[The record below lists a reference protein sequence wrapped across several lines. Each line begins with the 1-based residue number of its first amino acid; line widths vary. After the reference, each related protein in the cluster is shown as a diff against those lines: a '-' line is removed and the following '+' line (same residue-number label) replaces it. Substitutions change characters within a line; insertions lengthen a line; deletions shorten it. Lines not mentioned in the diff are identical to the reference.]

1 VALWSLEG
9 IKHYDQS
16 LIESLLN
23 TQLDNL
29 RREAVRSLQS
39 FSLSTEEL
47 ASLLTKPSMDSNP
60 MVRSQVLRTLEAV
73 NKSNSETIGLLVAA
87 CNPPLEGNA
96 MGGAYERNFERY
108 LARKALEN
116 YPKELLAFIQSPKA
130 NDYESSNLIWAS
142 QALPKKERE
151 QTFVDLWKKMD
162 NKDLDESTFKIVA
175 GMLDNRNVLNSVR
188 PILEDNNKA
197 VEHVSLTL
205 KNLGSV
211 QSKELTSTLKG
222 PIKSLLKSGDLS
234 KQMLGLEAVG
244 KLNVDGLR
252 NDVLPLIKNTSSP
265 EMINLVMS
273 ALKKSPSENKA
284 TFIQI
289 AKMDELDI
297 ELRASAVQTVA
308 IADVNSARNIMEN
321 WLPNLDVAQK
331 KTVVK
336 IIASS
341 KEGGTLLKEL
351 LDKELISANEFD
363 YSSAEK
369 VYQSD
374 TEDKRGVDL
383 FEQVKKRTEEE
394 KKGLESRLERFMAI
408 AEKGEGNPENGE
420 KLFQTCLLCHSVG
433 DKGYDYAP
441 ALDGSALRENEALL
455 TAILD
460 PDAALESS
468 YAIYRVTKN
477 DGSNIEG
484 YLIKKDERGTT
495 IGFMGGTKQFVQ
507 ASEIRFEGFLGGR
520 SFMPK
525 GLIDNYS
532 DEQVS
537 DLLAFIK
544 TLK

>member
-1 VALWSLEG
+1 M
-9 IKHYDQS
+9 
-16 LIESLLN
+16 
-23 TQLDNL
+23 
-29 RREAVRSLQS
+29 EAVDMANAQ
-39 FSLSTEEL
+39 
-47 ASLLTKPSMDSNP
+47 
-60 MVRSQVLRTLEAV
+60 
-73 NKSNSETIGLLVAA
+73 TIGLLVAA

-116 YPKELLAFIQSPKA
+116 YPKELLAFIQSPTA

-142 QALPKKERE
+142 QALSKPERE
-151 QTFVDLWKKMD
+151 RIFVDLWKKMD
-162 NKDLDESTFKIVA
+162 NKDLDEPTFKIVA

-188 PILEDNNKA
+188 PVLEDNNKA

-211 QSKELTSTLKG
+211 QSKELTNTLKG

-273 ALKKSPSENKA
+273 ALRKSPSENKA

-297 ELRASAVQTVA
+297 ELRASAVQSVA
-308 IADVNSARNIMEN
+308 IADVNSAHNIMEN

-331 KTVVK
+331 KSVVQ

-363 YSSAEK
+363 YSSAER

-383 FEQVKKRTEEE
+383 FEQVKKRAEEE

-484 YLIKKDERGTT
+484 YLVKKDERGTT

-525 GLIDNYS
+525 GLIDSYS

>member
-1 VALWSLEG
+1 
-9 IKHYDQS
+9 
-16 LIESLLN
+16 
-23 TQLDNL
+23 
-29 RREAVRSLQS
+29 
-39 FSLSTEEL
+39 
-47 ASLLTKPSMDSNP
+47 
-60 MVRSQVLRTLEAV
+60 
-73 NKSNSETIGLLVAA
+73 
-87 CNPPLEGNA
+87 
-96 MGGAYERNFERY
+96 
-108 LARKALEN
+108 
-116 YPKELLAFIQSPKA
+116 
-130 NDYESSNLIWAS
+130 
-142 QALPKKERE
+142 
-151 QTFVDLWKKMD
+151 
-162 NKDLDESTFKIVA
+162 
-175 GMLDNRNVLNSVR
+175 
-188 PILEDNNKA
+188 
-197 VEHVSLTL
+197 
-205 KNLGSV
+205 
-211 QSKELTSTLKG
+211 
-222 PIKSLLKSGDLS
+222 
-234 KQMLGLEAVG
+234 
-244 KLNVDGLR
+244 
-252 NDVLPLIKNTSSP
+252 
-265 EMINLVMS
+265 
-273 ALKKSPSENKA
+273 
-284 TFIQI
+284 
-289 AKMDELDI
+289 
-297 ELRASAVQTVA
+297 
-308 IADVNSARNIMEN
+308 
-321 WLPNLDVAQK
+321 
-331 KTVVK
+331 
-336 IIASS
+336 
-341 KEGGTLLKEL
+341 KEL

-383 FEQVKKRTEEE
+383 FEQVKKRAEEK

-484 YLIKKDERGTT
+484 YLVKKDERGTT

-525 GLIDNYS
+525 GLIDSYS